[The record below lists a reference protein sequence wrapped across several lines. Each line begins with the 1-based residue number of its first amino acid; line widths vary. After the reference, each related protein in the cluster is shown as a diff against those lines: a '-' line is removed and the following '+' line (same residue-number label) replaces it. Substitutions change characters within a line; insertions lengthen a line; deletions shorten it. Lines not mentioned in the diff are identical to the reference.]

1 MKLQFL
7 LIITSSPFFIDPRM
21 SSPEAT
27 TALSVPSF
35 YPGRVSQMVII
46 YNVQHPRSGFEDNI
60 DGSLSYFWFHTCSW
74 NNPTRSSQALTGLRH
89 QVISSWTFLSS
100 SHFEAQ
106 AFGPDMLTDGM
117 VSSGEGVV
125 GRQ

>member
-1 MKLQFL
+1 
-7 LIITSSPFFIDPRM
+7 M

-60 DGSLSYFWFHTCSW
+60 DGSLSYFWFHTCSDTVKTKTSSMISLVVNLKDV
-74 NNPTRSSQALTGLRH
+74 NNENGMRIH
-89 QVISSWTFLSS
+89 DCWTFLSS

>member
-60 DGSLSYFWFHTCSW
+60 DGSLSYFWFHTC
-74 NNPTRSSQALTGLRH
+74 
-89 QVISSWTFLSS
+89 FLLQ
-100 SHFEAQ
+100 FLAQ
-106 AFGPDMLTDGM
+106 PYK
-117 VSSGEGVV
+117 VKSGVNWPPSPSD
-125 GRQ
+125 Q